1 MATLEE
7 SQSVLRRLSP
17 TQEKV
22 DLAVKAA
29 IEIARPSRVFVFGSW
44 ARGEAEWDSDL
55 DLGVFLP
62 DSAAEELGRIRKEL
76 RRRLDQI
83 PMTIDLVL
91 ATESY
96 AEEFLDSVNS
106 IFYSVLKRGRLVY
119 EREQNAECGSSS
131 A

>member
-7 SQSVLRRLSP
+7 SQAVLRRLSP

-22 DLAVKAA
+22 DRAVADA
-29 IEIARPSRVFVFGSW
+29 IAIARPSRVFVFGSW
-44 ARGEAEWDSDL
+44 ARGEAAWDSDL
-55 DLGVFLP
+55 DLAVLLP
-62 DSAAEELGRIRKEL
+62 NAAAGELGRIRKEL
-76 RRRLDQI
+76 RRALDQI

-119 EREQNAECGSSS
+119 ERKQNAECGCS
-131 A
+131 AA

>member
-7 SQSVLRRLSP
+7 SQVVLRRLSP

-22 DLAVKAA
+22 DRAVADA
-29 IEIARPSRVFVFGSW
+29 IAIARPSRVFVFGSW
-44 ARGEAEWDSDL
+44 ARGEAAWDSDL
-55 DLGVFLP
+55 DLAVLLP
-62 DSAAEELGRIRKEL
+62 NAAAGELGRVRKEL
-76 RRRLDQI
+76 RRALDQI

-119 EREQNAECGSSS
+119 ERKENAECGCS
-131 A
+131 AA

>member
-119 EREQNAECGSSS
+119 EREQNAECGSS
-131 A
+131 AA

>member
-22 DLAVKAA
+22 DLAVKTA
-29 IEIARPSRVFVFGSW
+29 IEVARPSRVFVFGSW

-55 DLGVFLP
+55 DLGVFIP

-91 ATESY
+91 ANESY
-96 AEEFLDSVNS
+96 AEELLDSVNS

-119 EREQNAECGSSS
+119 EREQNAECGSP
-131 A
+131 AA